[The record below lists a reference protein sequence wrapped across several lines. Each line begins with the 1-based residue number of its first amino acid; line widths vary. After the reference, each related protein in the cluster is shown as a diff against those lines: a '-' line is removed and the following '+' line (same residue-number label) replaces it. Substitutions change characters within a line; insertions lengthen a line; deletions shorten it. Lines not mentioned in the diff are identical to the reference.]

1 MLWEGE
7 IVLRDETNAGL
18 VVSDRFGR
26 EVAAQLDL
34 EEALAASRYASHPY
48 STHPREWPPFIEVV
62 DTWELPP
69 VLIERYSAAGG
80 EGTALCGIFPEI
92 QKNFMNSD
100 LVNNGLLSVGN
111 LDCGEGQAICV
122 VGLAKSKPGVFV
134 KAIQYLLVL
143 ATLVEAKNASDSGG
157 LVGSTRGAS
166 A

>member
-111 LDCGEGQAICV
+111 LDWH
-122 VGLAKSKPGVFV
+122 
-134 KAIQYLLVL
+134 QYLSNAVL
-143 ATLVEAKNASDSGG
+143 QAKNASDSGG